1 VREVWPKN
9 LPLTARFG
17 VVEYD
22 GRDDVTLNESIE
34 LTRTL
39 RRKGLDLMSVSVG
52 FVTPWLNDVLKRK
65 AHNVIAARF

>member
-17 VVEYD
+17 VIEYD

-39 RRKGLDLMSVSVG
+39 RRKAS
-52 FVTPWLNDVLKRK
+52 
-65 AHNVIAARF
+65 I